1 MVVSH
6 CHSFSDINQLI
17 MKKFL
22 LASLLAVVS
31 VLPAVAEFEWGT
43 HDTYGYQSNNGT
55 TYEVYRLSS
64 GVALK
69 ISSQGDV
76 VIPERIT
83 VTYPTYGYPDPNI
96 LSTSTT
102 YDVVQVNEVYAK
114 SVTIPASIKTIAPGA
129 FNGATNLEKIVI
141 EKGDTPLEFYRCFS
155 YGDYKLAS
163 VEINRNIAALP
174 DPDLNQFDT
183 RGEFYLSTAK
193 KLDVKIGADV
203 ESIQGPLFGA
213 GPMNE
218 VHMVGKVEFENWSNW
233 YYNTEVDCLA
243 AVPYAGGATIEA
255 GGFTISTMEYP
266 SDMTEIPDYKNY
278 GLKFEGE
285 LWLPSTL
292 KRIGKYAFSGQRDL
306 FYIDFPEGL
315 EVIADHAFDGC
326 KAITFDGLPESLKSI
341 GDYAF
346 NGCTAQKS
354 IILPENLTNLGNA
367 AFCGMTG
374 LEKAVLFSQ
383 VDAVPDYLCY
393 GCTNLSTLYLPKNIR
408 TIGAYSFAG
417 ISKLEEV
424 ILPEGLEIIG
434 YYAFGDP
441 MPAAI
446 GFPLRKI
453 NFPSTLKSIRSYAFK
468 GQGMRHLDLNEGLDS
483 IGAYAFEGVGSL
495 KSVNFPST
503 LKAIGDGAFDGTSIA
518 KTNIPASVTSIGTN
532 SLTGA
537 EIILGDGI
545 TSVPVEAL
553 GSPSIL
559 KVGKNVKTFANNA
572 LSFQNLRVL
581 EMLPKTA
588 PTVNDAFDLTGVD
601 VDNITFLV
609 PDGSKDSYKR
619 NPRWAVF
626 NIVEESEA
634 DITVYVN
641 GSPITEEARLQTGIH
656 PSQIVRMTVTGT
668 LADADWRLIRENFA
682 SLTYLDLSAIT
693 NTEIPGSALSGMN
706 QLTTL
711 ILPTKI
717 TKIGYYAFGGNSL
730 MDMPSIPETV
740 EEIGA
745 YAFYYCKMLT
755 ISKLPD
761 SLKMMDD
768 AVFQSCA
775 SLRSI
780 TAGPLL
786 VRVGSST
793 FADCAGLEYVD
804 LGDTQVKSIGYE
816 AFYTCPSLTS
826 IILPSELEEIADRAF
841 LSSALESI
849 QLPSTLRTIGSSAF
863 AGTKLRT
870 VTIPNGVTVIPEDLF
885 QNCTNLVSVNFPG
898 SVTSI
903 GANLFLG
910 TEKVTGISSLAVEA
924 PAAATDAL
932 SALSIRRCGL
942 SIPQQSYKSYL
953 NAAQWGRLANMT
965 NRLVVEMPEEN
976 FNVTAIDEV
985 EYIDISS
992 QEKWQQEAEEAAE
1005 GKEPAAV
1012 QARRA
1017 AKASLTSG
1025 DAYTQLFNDAQFAT
1039 PTTEKGTRIFINPI
1053 NGATLKSVFLGDED
1067 VTSQMEGNSLLL
1079 PVKAIGTIRI
1089 VADLTGSGIEEVAV
1103 DDAIAYDTV
1112 ITAFDTMGREVFVGR
1127 RADLDV
1133 AVAPGLYIIKSAT
1146 TTAKVL
1152 VK

>member
-1 MVVSH
+1 AM
-6 CHSFSDINQLI
+6 DE
-17 MKKFL
+17 
-22 LASLLAVVS
+22 A
-31 VLPAVAEFEWGT
+31 
-43 HDTYGYQSNNGT
+43 
-55 TYEVYRLSS
+55 
-64 GVALK
+64 
-69 ISSQGDV
+69 
-76 VIPERIT
+76 
-83 VTYPTYGYPDPNI
+83 
-96 LSTSTT
+96 
-102 YDVVQVNEVYAK
+102 
-114 SVTIPASIKTIAPGA
+114 
-129 FNGATNLEKIVI
+129 
-141 EKGDTPLEFYRCFS
+141 
-155 YGDYKLAS
+155 
-163 VEINRNIAALP
+163 
-174 DPDLNQFDT
+174 
-183 RGEFYLSTAK
+183 
-193 KLDVKIGADV
+193 
-203 ESIQGPLFGA
+203 
-213 GPMNE
+213 
-218 VHMVGKVEFENWSNW
+218 MVGKVEFENWSNW
-233 YYNTEVDCLA
+233 YYNTEVDCLG
-243 AVPYAGGATIEA
+243 AVPYSGGATIEA

-292 KRIGKYAFSGQRDL
+292 KRIGKDAFSGQRDL
-306 FYIDFPEGL
+306 FYIEFPEGL
-315 EVIADHAFDGC
+315 EEIADNAFVGC
-326 KAITFDGLPESLKSI
+326 EALTFDGFPESLKLI
-341 GDYAF
+341 GNCAF
-346 NGCTAQKS
+346 QGCTAQKS
-354 IILPENLTNLGNA
+354 IILPENLTNLGNG
-367 AFCGMTG
+367 AFSGMTG

-383 VDAVPDYLCY
+383 VDAIPDYLCQ
-393 GCTNLSTLYLPKNIR
+393 GCTNLSTLYLPKNIKS
-408 TIGAYSFAG
+408 IGAGSF
-417 ISKLEEV
+417 SRVEKLEEV

-434 YYAFGDP
+434 FYAFAGADYTNLSNGGVL
-441 MPAAI
+441 A
-446 GFPLRKI
+446 KI
-453 NFPSTLKSIRSYAFK
+453 NFPSSLKSIRDYAFEA
-468 GQGMRHLDLNEGLDS
+468 QQIRHIDLNEGLDS
-483 IGAYAFEGVGSL
+483 IGEYAFYGVETL
-495 KSVNFPST
+495 KSVSFPST
-503 LKAIGDGAFDGTSIA
+503 LKAIGKGAFSGTSVA
-518 KTNIPASVTSIGTN
+518 KTNIPASVTSIGFY
-532 SLTGA
+532 SLTGE

-545 TSVPVEAL
+545 TSVPENAL
-553 GSPSIL
+553 GTPAIL
-559 KVGKNVKTFANNA
+559 KVGKNVKTFAYNA
-572 LSFQNLRVL
+572 LSFSNLRVL
-581 EMLPKTA
+581 EMLSKTA
-588 PTVNDAFDLTGVD
+588 PTVNAAFDLTGVD

-693 NTEIPGSALSGMN
+693 NTEIPDNALKEMN

-711 ILPTKI
+711 ILPSKI
-717 TKIGYYAFGGNSL
+717 TKIGMEAFRGNSL

-740 EEIGA
+740 EDIGA
-745 YAFYYCKMLT
+745 NAFYYCKMLT

-761 SLKMMDD
+761 ALKMMYDG
-768 AVFQSCA
+768 VFQSCA

-780 TAGPLL
+780 TAGPML
-786 VRVGSST
+786 VRLGNST
-793 FADCAGLEYVD
+793 FEDCAGLEYVD

-816 AFYTCPSLTS
+816 AFSHCPSLTS
-826 IILPSELEEIADRAF
+826 IILPSELEEIAIGAF
-841 LSSALESI
+841 QSSALESI
-849 QLPSTLRTIGSSAF
+849 QLPSTLKTIGSSAF

-870 VTIPNGVTVIPEDLF
+870 VTIPNGVAVIPEDLF

-1005 GKEPAAV
+1005 GEEPAAV

-1039 PTTEKGTRIFINPI
+1039 PTTETGTRIFINPI

-1079 PVKAIGTIRI
+1079 PVKAVGTIRI

-1103 DDAIAYDTV
+1103 DDAIAFDTV
-1112 ITAFDTMGREVFVGR
+1112 ITAFDTMGREVFAGR
-1127 RADLDV
+1127 RADLDA

-1146 TTAKVL
+1146 TTEKVL